1 MLVFAPRVTKPEPP
15 FRFEFPIEFYKSYLC
30 LRHET
35 AANYLKLGILVA
47 DAVVGS
53 GENTRPLFRIDPVSV
68 ERHKERIRRYRT
80 ERYVRHHRL
89 EVAA

>member
-1 MLVFAPRVTKPEPP
+1 VTTPEPP
-15 FRFEFPIEFYKSYLC
+15 LQFEFPIEFYKSYLC

-35 AANYLKLGILVA
+35 AASYLKLGILVP
-47 DAVVGS
+47 DAYIGTD
-53 GENTRPLFRIDPVSV
+53 ENKRPLFLTDHLSV

-80 ERYVRHHRL
+80 ERFLRHHRL